1 LINGAYNLVGAMPD
15 QVIRFKSTAGW
26 VNLDAAAM
34 TTIAIAVGQHVQAAF
49 SLEAEIAAQ
58 IEAGTIT
65 TAEEI
70 DAAFTAA

>member
-34 TTIAIAVGQHVQAAF
+34 TTIAIAVGQHVQASF

-65 TAEEI
+65 TAEEV
-70 DAAFTAA
+70 DAAFAAA